1 MDENLAVLLPLTG
14 SGTVLIVCNAGLAA
28 LGPEAEGG
36 DGLLYL
42 VDHVGVLA
50 FGMKSEVAR
59 PGAGIDAGSANL
71 VSRICPVF
79 SSNLNTSTLSMPRS
93 GANANLLFGPT

>member
-1 MDENLAVLLPLTG
+1 MLLPLTG
-14 SGTVLIVCNAGLAA
+14 SGTVLIVCSVELAA

-36 DGLLYL
+36 DGLLDL

-50 FGMKSEVAR
+50 VGMKSEVAR
-59 PGAGIDAGSANL
+59 PGAGIDAGSAKL
-71 VSRICPVF
+71 GFRICPVF

-93 GANANLLFGPT
+93 GAKANLLFGPT